1 MNFLLEFTKD
11 QFTQEKLPM
20 SEVLSSGLEVVLTGI
35 LTVFGVLIILWMAL
49 VLFKIFFHDIPSGKS
64 KKPKEVKA
72 DPAPVYQAPV
82 ASNDEEIIAV
92 IAAAIAMAENECG
105 GTKQF
110 RVVSFK
116 RK

>member
-1 MNFLLEFTKD
+1 MNFLLEVAKN
-11 QFTQEKLPM
+11 QKLPFNKAI
-20 SEVLSSGLEVVLTGI
+20 SFGGEVLLTGM
-35 LTVFGVLIILWMAL
+35 LTVFGVLVLLWMTL
-49 VLFKIFFHDIPSGKS
+49 VAFKFFFHDLPARKNTS
-64 KKPKEVKA
+64 KDVSAE
-72 DPAPVYQAPV
+72 PAPVQQVAE

-105 GTKQF
+105 SNKQF